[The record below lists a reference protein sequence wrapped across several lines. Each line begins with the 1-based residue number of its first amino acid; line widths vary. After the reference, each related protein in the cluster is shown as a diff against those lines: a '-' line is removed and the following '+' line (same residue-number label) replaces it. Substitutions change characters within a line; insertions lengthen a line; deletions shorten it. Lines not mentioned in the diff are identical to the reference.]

1 MDVALSPRCNQP
13 TSPFRAR
20 TPHGLCPR
28 QTRHRVGV
36 CPVPLLITARATVSV
51 GDFVTSMTA
60 GTLNAGSVLCW
71 VSHGAAKPGE
81 NFAVLRIAD
90 LSRKT
95 DGHHHRVGGL

>member
-13 TSPFRAR
+13 TSLFRAR
-20 TPHGLCPR
+20 TPHGLCPQ

-36 CPVPLLITARATVSV
+36 CLVPLLITATATVSV
-51 GDFVTSMTA
+51 WDFVTSMTA
-60 GTLNAGSVLCW
+60 SMVNASCILCW

-81 NFAVLRIAD
+81 NFGVLPIAD

-95 DGHHHRVGGL
+95 YGHHHHVGGS